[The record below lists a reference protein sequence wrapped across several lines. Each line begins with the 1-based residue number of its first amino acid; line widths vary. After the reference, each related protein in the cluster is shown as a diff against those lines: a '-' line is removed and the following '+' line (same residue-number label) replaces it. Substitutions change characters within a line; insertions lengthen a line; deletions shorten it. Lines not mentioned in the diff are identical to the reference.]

1 MEMIEKDKIT
11 VKKIDIEGLVYKS
24 NTVLSWIGLL
34 ILLLNR
40 YVFHIEWLPFMICG
54 YCIAL
59 FIIAI
64 IVGIAGNINY
74 KSQMDYYKWLSKHLD
89 EIEEIANGNE
99 KV

>member
-11 VKKIDIEGLVYKS
+11 VKRIDIEGLVYKS
-24 NTVLSWIGLL
+24 NTILSWIALG
-34 ILLLNR
+34 ILLLNKW
-40 YVFHIEWLPFMICG
+40 VLHIEWLPFMICG

-64 IVGIAGNINY
+64 IVGIAGQANY
-74 KSQMDYYKWLSKHLD
+74 KREIKYYEWLSKHLD